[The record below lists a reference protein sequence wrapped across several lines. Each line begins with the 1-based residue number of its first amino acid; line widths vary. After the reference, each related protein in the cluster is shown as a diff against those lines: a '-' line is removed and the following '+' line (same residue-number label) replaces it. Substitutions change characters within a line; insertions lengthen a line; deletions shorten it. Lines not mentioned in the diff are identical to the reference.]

1 MDTFKE
7 YQAIAAIIPISLR
20 NNRDRIL
27 LPVTALQQEAGKIG
41 AVFAT
46 SLDAQRG
53 SLTPEQSRELK
64 ERMGDVLW
72 CITMLSAEIK
82 VPLQEIAEEGARSLQ
97 ARRAELDQDQR

>member
-7 YQAIAAIIPISLR
+7 YQTIATSIPISLR

-41 AVFAT
+41 AVFARA
-46 SLDAQRG
+46 LDAQHG
-53 SLTPEQSRELK
+53 GLTPEQSRELK

-72 CITMLSAEIK
+72 CIAMLSAEIK
-82 VPLQEIAEEGARSLQ
+82 VPLQEIAEESAKLLQ
-97 ARRAELDQDQR
+97 ARRAELGQDQR